1 MEGRDEKEE
10 VEGKGG
16 REGKNRRMIQ
26 TANITHTHTHR
37 MLVCRGAD
45 ADSEDKDKRFPSFL
59 AQWCQALECHQI
71 IHQHLQDRAVMLAEQ
86 AKEVRRGGREGYEGG
101 WGGGERKG
109 VKDEERSKRYEGW
122 KERGVEVVCIV

>member
-26 TANITHTHTHR
+26 TANITHTHR

-45 ADSEDKDKRFPSFL
+45 ADSEDKNKRVPSFL
-59 AQWCQALECHQI
+59 TQQCQALECHQI
-71 IHQHLQDRAVMLAEQ
+71 ILQHLKDRAEMLAEQ
-86 AKEVRRGGREGYEGG
+86 AKEVRRGGREGYEGRG
-101 WGGGERKG
+101 RVGRGR
-109 VKDEERSKRYEGW
+109 EERSEG
-122 KERGVEVVCIV
+122 